1 MTPEKRAAAPTSKT
15 VQSSSGSARKTGVG
29 ETGKKAVTSSPKT
42 DPNVICMPGGECVT
56 TSNALAKL
64 ATTSALSA
72 FTLKQYVGCG
82 DELEI
87 TDLLAAMKKAG
98 DEAVA
103 GDLNRVERML
113 ANQMLTLDVLFDNLA
128 QRAGKQETFRGMET
142 MMRLALKAQ
151 SQARA
156 TAETLAV
163 IKHPPPFIQQTNIAS
178 GNQQVNN
185 VQHAGAGNSQSA
197 PNKLLEESQHGNNLV
212 TGTQTT
218 ASRANQAL
226 EAVATV
232 HRSKNA

>member
-1 MTPEKRAAAPTSKT
+1 MTPEKRAAAHASKT
-15 VQSSSGSARKTGVG
+15 AQSRNESARKTGVG

-42 DPNVICMPGGECVT
+42 APNVICMPGGECVT
-56 TSNALAKL
+56 PSNALAKL

-98 DEAVA
+98 DDAVA
-103 GDLNRVERML
+103 GDLSRVERML

-128 QRAGKQETFRGMET
+128 QRAGKQETFRGMEVL
-142 MMRLALKAQ
+142 MRLALKAQ

-163 IKHPPPFIQQTNIAS
+163 IKNPMPFIKQTNIAN
-178 GNQQVNN
+178 GHQQINN

-212 TGTQTT
+212 TGAQTT
-218 ASRANQAL
+218 AGRANQAL
-226 EAVATV
+226 ETV
-232 HRSKNA
+232 GKVNRAQNA